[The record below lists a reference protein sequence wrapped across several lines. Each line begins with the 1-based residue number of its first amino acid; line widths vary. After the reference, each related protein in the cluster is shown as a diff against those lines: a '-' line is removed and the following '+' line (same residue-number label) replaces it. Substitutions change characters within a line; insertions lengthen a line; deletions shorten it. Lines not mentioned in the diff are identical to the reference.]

1 MKRSI
6 FAVLLFIFAASASA
20 NCGNGNGNGNGC
32 EGSGSPSTPSTA
44 TSTSTSGAAAI
55 AGAGAISGSAAIST
69 SGNSSGTASAS
80 NGPVSNSVTTGN
92 VRALSLGAAAVGS
105 PANNTCAAHV
115 AIGFGLATFPVTLS
129 SCAALQEALVLDGF
143 GLRKSAIQRL
153 CQIKEVSQTEA
164 CGGQKPADGS
174 ASNWSSKEN
183 G

>member
-1 MKRSI
+1 M
-6 FAVLLFIFAASASA
+6 AVAYTTAAFA

-32 EGSGSPSTPSTA
+32 EGGGTPSTPSTV
-44 TSTSTSGAAAI
+44 TSTSTSTAGAAAI

-115 AIGFGLATFPVTLS
+115 AVMFGLATFPVTLS

-164 CGGQKPADGS
+164 CGQKPADGA